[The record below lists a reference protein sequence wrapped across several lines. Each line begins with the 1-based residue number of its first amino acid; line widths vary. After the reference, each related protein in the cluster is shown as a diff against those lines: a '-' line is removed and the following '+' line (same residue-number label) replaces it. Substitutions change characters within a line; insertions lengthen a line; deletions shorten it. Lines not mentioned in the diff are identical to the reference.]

1 MKSPKITPVLNS
13 NYYKEKLNSGAKGEM
28 RMSLDAS
35 YKWFNNKTSFP
46 DKFRGKWVSI
56 ANKRI
61 IESANNVVDLV
72 KKTEDKTQTPFLI
85 ARIPIK
91 GACMGLRFLK

>member
-1 MKSPKITPVLNS
+1 
-13 NYYKEKLNSGAKGEM
+13 
-28 RMSLDAS
+28 MSLDAS

-61 IESANNVVDLV
+61 IESANVVDLV
-72 KKTEDKTQTPFLI
+72 KKTEDKTQIPFLI
-85 ARIPIK
+85 AKVPIK
-91 GACMGLRFLK
+91 NKGYKYKRE